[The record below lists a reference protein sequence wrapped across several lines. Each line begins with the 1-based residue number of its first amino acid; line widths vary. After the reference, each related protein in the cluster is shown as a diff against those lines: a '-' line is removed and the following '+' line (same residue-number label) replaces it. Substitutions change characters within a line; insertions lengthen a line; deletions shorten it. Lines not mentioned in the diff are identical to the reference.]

1 MCFVGCNVIDE
12 SFGITNDEENES
24 FIKASAL
31 KNRKRRYILDDK
43 LKFGHRKFQ
52 KFAELDDVTIVSYE
66 VPEEYKKFENII
78 EVKSI
83 KED

>member
-1 MCFVGCNVIDE
+1 MCFVGCNGIDE
-12 SFGITNDEENES
+12 SFGITTAEENEA

-31 KNRKRRYILDDK
+31 KNSKRRYILADK